1 MKLAVDCVGNVT
13 SSEHPP
19 GLLVGQPIGLNQEER
34 QDGGSSVLRRFAIA
48 TIALAALGGAGAA
61 AFLQTTSLSTPT
73 LATTDHPL
81 LVSLDAQQGL
91 SSAADAWGDSEK
103 AADPV
108 ERRLVNLGRGETL
121 MQVLLDADV
130 PQPHAQEAVAALK
143 GVYDPRRM
151 KSGQPVEVM
160 FDRTSGEDRF
170 VGFEFQPAV
179 ERSVSVS
186 FNGVR
191 FQAAE
196 TAKKLA
202 RRAVAAQGEIRSSL
216 FESGRA
222 AGVPM
227 NVLTELIRNYSYDVD
242 FQRDIQPGDRFEIL
256 YERMVT
262 EDGEMAA
269 GGGAILYA
277 SLTLSGKEQ
286 AIYRYED
293 GQGTVEYFNAAGSSI
308 RKALLRTPI
317 DGARLSSGFGMRRH
331 PVLGFSKMHKGVD
344 FAAPTGTPIFAA
356 GAGVVDEVGPNGSYG
371 NYIRIRHNNEIAT
384 AYAHMSRFGA
394 GMRKGARVS
403 QGDVI
408 GYVGTTGR
416 STGAHLHYE
425 IVKAGQQVNPL
436 SVAVPTGRNLEGKEL
451 ARFKGVVASLSD
463 RFEAG
468 GDPMEGIGMV
478 SAPVVAAKPSRA
490 ACDRK
495 RGC

>member
-1 MKLAVDCVGNVT
+1 M
-13 SSEHPP
+13 
-19 GLLVGQPIGLNQEER
+19 
-34 QDGGSSVLRRFAIA
+34 LRRFAI
-48 TIALAALGGAGAA
+48 IAIGLAALGGVTVAT
-61 AFLQTTSLSTPT
+61 LRDSTSLSTATSTAADDRPT
-73 LATTDHPL
+73 LAA
-81 LVSLDAQQGL
+81 LDNLQGP
-91 SSAADAWGDSEK
+91 AVTADGWGDTEK

-130 PQPHAQEAVAALK
+130 PQANAHEAILALK
-143 GVYDPRRM
+143 AVYDPRRM
-151 KSGQPVEVM
+151 KSGQPVEVV
-160 FDRTSGEDRF
+160 FDRTGGEDKF
-170 VGFEFQPAV
+170 IGFEFQPAV

-196 TAKKLA
+196 TAKKLN

-256 YERMVT
+256 YEQVVT
-262 EDGEMAA
+262 EDGEIAA
-269 GGGAILYA
+269 GGGTILYA

-293 GQGTVEYFNAAGSSI
+293 EQGIAEFFNAQGSSI
-308 RKALLRTPI
+308 RKALLKTPI

-331 PVLGFSKMHKGVD
+331 PVLGYSKMHKGVD
-344 FAAPTGTPIFAA
+344 FAAPTGTPIYAA

-371 NYIRIRHNNEIAT
+371 NYIRIRHNNEIST

-394 GMRKGARVS
+394 GMRRGVRVA

-451 ARFKGVVASLSD
+451 ARFKGVVASLMQ
-463 RFEAG
+463 RFDAG
-468 GDPMEGIGMV
+468 GDSDGVAMA
-478 SAPVVAAKPSRA
+478 SAKGTVTKPSKA
-490 ACDRK
+490 GCDRK

>member
-1 MKLAVDCVGNVT
+1 
-13 SSEHPP
+13 
-19 GLLVGQPIGLNQEER
+19 
-34 QDGGSSVLRRFAIA
+34 VLRRFAI
-48 TIALAALGGAGAA
+48 IAIGLAAIGGVTAA
-61 AFLQTTSLSTPT
+61 TLRDSTSLSSSSTAPT
-73 LATTDHPL
+73 SEKSDVRAELT
-81 LVSLDAQQGL
+81 SLDSMQGP
-91 SSAADAWGDSEK
+91 SVAPDAWGDSEQ

-108 ERRLVNLGRGETL
+108 ESRLVNLGRGETL
-121 MQVLLDADV
+121 MKVLLDADV
-130 PQPHAQEAVAALK
+130 PQPHAHEAIAALK
-143 GVYDPRRM
+143 AVYDPRRM
-151 KSGQPVEVM
+151 KSGQSVEVK
-160 FDRTSGEDRF
+160 FDRTTGEDKF
-170 VGFEFQPAV
+170 IGFEFQPAV
-179 ERSVSVS
+179 ARSVSVS
-186 FNGVR
+186 FDGVR

-196 TAKKLA
+196 TAKKMA

-222 AGVPM
+222 ANVPM
-227 NVLTELIRNYSYDVD
+227 SVLAELIRNYSYDVD

-256 YERMVT
+256 YEQMVT
-262 EDGEMAA
+262 EDGEVAPGA
-269 GGGAILYA
+269 GNILYA
-277 SLTLSGKEQ
+277 ALTLSGKTQ

-293 GQGTVEYFNAAGSSI
+293 SQGIAEYFNSQGSSV

-356 GAGVVDEVGPNGSYG
+356 GAGVVDQVGPFGSYG
-371 NYIRIRHNNEIAT
+371 NYIRIRHNNEIST
-384 AYAHMSRFGA
+384 AYAHMSRFGS

-451 ARFKGVVASLSD
+451 ARFKGVVASIQDQFKS
-463 RFEAG
+463 G
-468 GDPMEGIGMV
+468 GDADGVAMV
-478 SAPVVAAKPSRA
+478 SAKDKDIIAKPSKA
-490 ACDRK
+490 ACDSK

>member
-1 MKLAVDCVGNVT
+1 MLMK
-13 SSEHPP
+13 
-19 GLLVGQPIGLNQEER
+19 
-34 QDGGSSVLRRFAIA
+34 RFAMA
-48 TIALAALGGAGAA
+48 TIALAALGGAGTA
-61 AFLQTTSLSTPT
+61 AFLHSSSSLSTSTASVEIPAA
-73 LATTDHPL
+73 LA
-81 LVSLDAQQGL
+81 SLDAQQGP
-91 SSAADAWGDSEK
+91 SAAPDAWGDVEK

-108 ERRLVNLGRGETL
+108 ERRLVNLGRGDTL
-121 MQVLLDADV
+121 MQVLLEADV

-143 GVYDPRRM
+143 AVYDPRRM
-151 KSGQPVEVM
+151 KSGQPVEVI
-160 FDRTSGEDRF
+160 FDRTGGEDRF

-186 FNGVR
+186 FNGIR

-242 FQRDIQPGDRFEIL
+242 FQRDIQPGDRFEVL
-256 YERMVT
+256 YEQVVT
-262 EDGEMAA
+262 EDGEVAS
-269 GGGAILYA
+269 GGGNILYA

-293 GQGTVEYFNAAGSSI
+293 SQGIAEFFNAQGSSI
-308 RKALLRTPI
+308 RKALLKTPI

-331 PVLGFSKMHKGVD
+331 PVLGYSKMHKGVD
-344 FAAPTGTPIFAA
+344 FAAPTGTPIYAA

-371 NYIRIRHNNEIAT
+371 NYVRIRHNGEIST

-394 GMRKGARVS
+394 GMRKGARVA

-425 IVKAGQQVNPL
+425 IVKNGQQVNPL

-451 ARFKGVVASLSD
+451 ARFKGVMASLAD

-468 GDPMEGIGMV
+468 GDQAGEGIGLV
-478 SAPVVAAKPSRA
+478 SAAPKAAKPSKA
-490 ACDRK
+490 NCDRK

>member
-1 MKLAVDCVGNVT
+1 MLMK
-13 SSEHPP
+13 
-19 GLLVGQPIGLNQEER
+19 
-34 QDGGSSVLRRFAIA
+34 RFAVA
-48 TIALAALGGAGAA
+48 TIALAALGGAGTAA
-61 AFLQTTSLSTPT
+61 LLHSTGPSTSHVTSESSPV
-73 LATTDHPL
+73 LA
-81 LVSLDAQQGL
+81 SLDAQQGL
-91 SSAADAWGDSEK
+91 SGAQDAWGDVEK

-108 ERRLVNLGRGETL
+108 ERRLVSLGRGDTL

-143 GVYDPRRM
+143 AVYDPRRM

-160 FDRTSGEDRF
+160 FDRTGGEGRF

-186 FNGVR
+186 FNGIR

-196 TAKKLA
+196 TAKKLG

-227 NVLTELIRNYSYDVD
+227 SVLAELIRNYSYDVD

-256 YERMVT
+256 YEQVVT
-262 EDGEMAA
+262 EDGEVVA
-269 GGGAILYA
+269 GGGGNILYA

-293 GQGTVEYFNAAGSSI
+293 SQGIAEFFNAQGSSI
-308 RKALLRTPI
+308 RKALLKTPI

-331 PVLGFSKMHKGVD
+331 PVLGYSKMHKGVD
-344 FAAPTGTPIFAA
+344 FAAPTGTPIYSA
-356 GAGVVDEVGPNGSYG
+356 GAGVVDEVGPKGAYG
-371 NYIRIRHNNEIAT
+371 NYIRIRHNGEIST

-394 GMRKGARVS
+394 GMRKGARVA

-436 SVAVPTGRNLEGKEL
+436 SVAVPTGRNLDGKEL
-451 ARFKGVVASLSD
+451 ARFKSVVASLQQ

-468 GDPMEGIGMV
+468 GDQAADGIGLV
-478 SAPVVAAKPSRA
+478 SAVPKAAKPSKA
-490 ACDRK
+490 SCDRK

>member
-1 MKLAVDCVGNVT
+1 MGLAANR
-13 SSEHPP
+13 SKS
-19 GLLVGQPIGLNQEER
+19 QEER
-34 QDGGSSVLRRFAIA
+34 GDGGSSVLMKRFAIA
-48 TIALAALGGAGAA
+48 TIALATLGGAGTA
-61 AFLQTTSLSTPT
+61 AFLHSTSLST
-73 LATTDHPL
+73 LAVQEESTPAL
-81 LVSLDAQQGL
+81 ASLDAQQGP
-91 SSAADAWGDSEK
+91 SAATDAWGDIEK

-108 ERRLVNLGRGETL
+108 ERRLVNLGRGDTL
-121 MQVLLDADV
+121 MQVLLEADV
-130 PQPHAQEAVAALK
+130 PQPHAQEAITALK
-143 GVYDPRRM
+143 AVYDPRRM

-160 FDRTSGEDRF
+160 FDRTGGEDRF

-196 TAKKLA
+196 TAKKLG

-216 FESGRA
+216 FEAGRA

-242 FQRDIQPGDRFEIL
+242 FQRDIQPGDRFEVL
-256 YERMVT
+256 YEQVVT
-262 EDGEMAA
+262 EDGEVVA
-269 GGGAILYA
+269 GGGGNILYA

-293 GQGTVEYFNAAGSSI
+293 SQGIAEFFNAQGSSI
-308 RKALLRTPI
+308 RKALLKTPI

-331 PVLGFSKMHKGVD
+331 PVLGYSKMHKGVD
-344 FAAPTGTPIFAA
+344 FAAPEGTPIYSA

-371 NYIRIRHNNEIAT
+371 NYIRIRHNSEIST

-394 GMRKGARVS
+394 GMRKGARVA

-425 IVKAGQQVNPL
+425 IVKNGQQVNPL
-436 SVAVPTGRNLEGKEL
+436 SVTVPTGRTLDGKEL
-451 ARFKGVVASLSD
+451 ARFKGVMASLQQ

-468 GDPMEGIGMV
+468 GDQAAEGIGLV
-478 SAPVVAAKPSRA
+478 SAVPKAAKSSQSS
-490 ACDRK
+490 CDRK

>member
-1 MKLAVDCVGNVT
+1 MK
-13 SSEHPP
+13 
-19 GLLVGQPIGLNQEER
+19 
-34 QDGGSSVLRRFAIA
+34 RFAIA
-48 TIALAALGGAGAA
+48 TIALAALGGAGTA
-61 AFLQTTSLSTPT
+61 AFLHSTSLSTSKTT
-73 LATTDHPL
+73 LETTPAL
-81 LVSLDAQQGL
+81 ASLDAQQGL
-91 SSAADAWGDSEK
+91 SAAPDAWGDSEQ

-121 MQVLLDADV
+121 MQVLLEADV

-143 GVYDPRRM
+143 AVYDPRRM

-160 FDRTSGEDRF
+160 FDRTGGEGRF

-227 NVLTELIRNYSYDVD
+227 SVLTELIRNYSYDVD
-242 FQRDIQPGDRFEIL
+242 FQRDIQPGDRFEVL
-256 YERMVT
+256 YEQVVT
-262 EDGEMAA
+262 EDGEVAS
-269 GGGAILYA
+269 GGGNILYA

-293 GQGTVEYFNAAGSSI
+293 SQGIAEFFNTQGSSI
-308 RKALLRTPI
+308 RKALLKTPI

-331 PVLGFSKMHKGVD
+331 PVLGYSKMHKGVD
-344 FAAPTGTPIFAA
+344 FAAPTGTPIYAA

-371 NYIRIRHNNEIAT
+371 NYIRIRHNGEIST

-394 GMRKGARVS
+394 GMRKGARVA

-436 SVAVPTGRNLEGKEL
+436 SVAVPTGRNLDGKEL
-451 ARFKGVVASLSD
+451 ARFKGVMASLQD

-468 GDPMEGIGMV
+468 GDAVGEGVGLV
-478 SAPVVAAKPSRA
+478 SATPRAAKPSKSS
-490 ACDRK
+490 CDRK